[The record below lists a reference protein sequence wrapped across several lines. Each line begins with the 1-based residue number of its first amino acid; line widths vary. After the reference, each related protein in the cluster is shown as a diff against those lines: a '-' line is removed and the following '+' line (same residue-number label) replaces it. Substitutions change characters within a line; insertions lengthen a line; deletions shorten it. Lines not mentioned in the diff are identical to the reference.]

1 MLSCF
6 HLEEVA
12 EAAAE
17 ALLYTTF
24 RCNTSKLRVLDAW
37 LFFAA
42 ATEKPEHGEALGH
55 LLFWSGCE
63 VGVKT
68 CWWRM
73 HELLVNTSPQIL
85 SLDVKYGSDM
95 HARENGRCFFLTV
108 GHLLLVQRPFHHIS
122 LWGSLESFGG
132 HPSRPWPR
140 FQHDLRS

>member
-24 RCNTSKLRVLDAW
+24 RCNTSKLRVLDTW

-55 LLFWSGCE
+55 LFFTSGCE

-73 HELLVNTSPQIL
+73 RELLVNTSPQIL
-85 SLDVKYGSDM
+85 SLHLKYGYYAWSE
-95 HARENGRCFFLTV
+95 HGRGTFCLSK
-108 GHLLLVQRPFHHIS
+108 GLSPY
-122 LWGSLESFGG
+122 
-132 HPSRPWPR
+132 
-140 FQHDLRS
+140 